1 MKATLENLL
10 CIIHR
15 DGGQYISEHG
25 IEKAFDD
32 ALEIHYKLRDA
43 FEQQERYCAINE
55 IQKDSERIEKNIKKL
70 QKKYGV
76 SDLEEFEKAIDK
88 LKEKGITKEN
98 GLGYGY

>member
-25 IEKAFDD
+25 IEKAFAD
-32 ALEIHYKLRDA
+32 ALEIHYAQRDTY
-43 FEQQERYCAINE
+43 ESIM
-55 IQKDSERIEKNIKKL
+55 
-70 QKKYGV
+70 KKYDTAEILKG
-76 SDLEEFEKAIDK
+76 FKKATDN